1 MQESMFKALGFS
13 EEDANEQFG
22 FLLEAMDYGFP
33 PHGGLAIGLDR
44 FVMLLA
50 GKDNIREVI
59 AFPKNN
65 KASDPMTQA
74 PSLVSKKQ
82 LDELAITTSENL
94 D

>member
-1 MQESMFKALGFS
+1 
-13 EEDANEQFG
+13 
-22 FLLEAMDYGFP
+22 
-33 PHGGLAIGLDR
+33 
-44 FVMLLA
+44 MLLA
-50 GKDNIREVI
+50 GKENIREFI